1 MYGSYGLDTMRATPA
16 VTTGVWTIVAFVLA
30 LVGAFVA
37 YFLFVKPEKKYPNK
51 FVTWLRN
58 FLNFQEMLIEPI
70 LKVTYLFLALF
81 VTLASFEL
89 IGTSFLGFLLTLVLG
104 NLLIRIIYES
114 SMILIGI
121 WKNTREMNRKMK

>member
-51 FVTWLRN
+51 FVT
-58 FLNFQEMLIEPI
+58 
-70 LKVTYLFLALF
+70 
-81 VTLASFEL
+81 
-89 IGTSFLGFLLTLVLG
+89 
-104 NLLIRIIYES
+104 
-114 SMILIGI
+114 
-121 WKNTREMNRKMK
+121 